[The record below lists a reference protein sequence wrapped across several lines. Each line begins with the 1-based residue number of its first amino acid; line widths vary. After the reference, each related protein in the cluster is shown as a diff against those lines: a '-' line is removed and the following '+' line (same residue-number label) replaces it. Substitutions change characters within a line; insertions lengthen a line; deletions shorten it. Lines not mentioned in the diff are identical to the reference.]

1 MLNSLRILEDVSQS
15 ELKLINQLIRNIS
28 DSDTILNNCIS
39 KLKSEIK
46 SAIILTD
53 SDFPNDV
60 VRINSIVDVKTPFG
74 EKKIQLVLPK
84 DSNSIQ
90 KRISLLTPM
99 GSAIIGY
106 KEGAELNWLFPNG
119 EYKVKILR
127 VNNTEMNYHE

>member
-1 MLNSLRILEDVSQS
+1 MRQSNIVLSDS
-15 ELKLINQLIRNIS
+15 ELKVINQLIGRIS
-28 DSDTILNNCIS
+28 DADNILNNCIS

-46 SAIILTD
+46 TAIIFDD
-53 SDFPNDV
+53 SDFPDDV

-106 KEGAELNWLFPNG
+106 REGAELNWYFPNG
-119 EYKVKILR
+119 EYKIKILK
-127 VNNTEMNYHE
+127 VSNPKMN

>member
-1 MLNSLRILEDVSQS
+1 MKQSNIILSQS

>member
-1 MLNSLRILEDVSQS
+1 MKQNHIILSDK
-15 ELKLINQLIRNIS
+15 ELKLINQLIGKIS
-28 DSDTILNNCIS
+28 DADNILNNCIS
-39 KLKSEIK
+39 KLKSEINT
-46 SAIILTD
+46 AIIFDD
-53 SDFPNDV
+53 SDFPEDV

-106 KEGAELNWLFPNG
+106 REGAELNWYFPNG
-119 EYKVKILR
+119 EYKIKILK
-127 VNNTEMNYHE
+127 VSNPKMN

>member
-1 MLNSLRILEDVSQS
+1 MKQKQIILCQT
-15 ELKLINQLIRNIS
+15 ELKIIKHLIRNIS
-28 DSDTILNNCIS
+28 EADNILNNCIS
-39 KLKSEIK
+39 KLKSEIEN
-46 SAIILTD
+46 ALVYAD
-53 SDFPNDV
+53 SDLPADV
-60 VRINSIVDVKTPFG
+60 VRINSIVDVNTPFG

-84 DSNSIQ
+84 NSNSIQ

-127 VNNTEMNYHE
+127 VNNSENNK

>member
-1 MLNSLRILEDVSQS
+1 MKQSNIILSQS

-106 KEGAELNWLFPNG
+106 KEGAELNWLIPNG

>member
-1 MLNSLRILEDVSQS
+1 MKQS
-15 ELKLINQLIRNIS
+15 KIVLSERELKIINQLIGKIS
-28 DSDTILNNCIS
+28 DADNILNNCIS
-39 KLKSEIK
+39 KLKSEINT
-46 SAIILTD
+46 AIIFDD
-53 SDFPNDV
+53 SDFPEDV

-106 KEGAELNWLFPNG
+106 REGAELNWYFPNG
-119 EYKVKILR
+119 EYKIKILK
-127 VNNTEMNYHE
+127 VSNPKMN